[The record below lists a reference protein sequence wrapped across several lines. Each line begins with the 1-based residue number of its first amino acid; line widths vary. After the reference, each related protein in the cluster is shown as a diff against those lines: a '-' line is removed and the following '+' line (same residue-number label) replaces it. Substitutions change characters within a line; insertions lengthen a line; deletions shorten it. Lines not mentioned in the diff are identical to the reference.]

1 MLLLIA
7 ASCSNTKNI
16 AYFQDLS
23 DTTKVY
29 QQVIR
34 QTYEIKIQPDD
45 IIQVLVNSLNP
56 EATAV
61 FNLGNT
67 TPPPVTGAN
76 AQTQAITSI
85 NVNPSAMANPT
96 GSNGGYLV
104 DKNGNIDFPVLGQ
117 IHAEGMTINALK
129 EMLKGKL
136 EKYLTE
142 PIVNVR
148 LLNNKITVLGE
159 VARPATYSIPSER
172 LTVLDAIGMA
182 GDLTI
187 YGKRENVL
195 LVREEN
201 GERRFVRL
209 NLNSSSLFQSPYYY
223 LKQNDAIYVEPNENK
238 VKASDITSLRRLSL
252 ITSGFTLLIVIA
264 SRLIK

>member
-1 MLLLIA
+1 MTFV
-7 ASCSNTKNI
+7 SCAQTKNI
-16 AYFQDLS
+16 AYFQDLN
-23 DTTKVY
+23 DTSKLHT
-29 QQVIR
+29 QVIR
-34 QTYEIKIQPDD
+34 QTYEVKIQPDD

-67 TPPPVTGAN
+67 TPPPVTGTAPS
-76 AQTQAITSI
+76 TQAVTSV
-85 NVNPSAMANPT
+85 NVSPSAMAGPA

-104 DKNGNIDFPVLGQ
+104 DKDGNIDFPVLGKL
-117 IHAEGMTINALK
+117 HVEGMTLSALK
-129 EMLKGKL
+129 GLLKGKL
-136 EKYLTE
+136 DKYLTE

-159 VARPATYSIPSER
+159 VARPATYSIPGER
-172 LTVLDAIGMA
+172 ITVLDAIGMA

-201 GERRFVRL
+201 GERKFVRL
-209 NLNSSSLFQSPYYY
+209 NLNSSDIFTSPYFY

-238 VKASDITSLRRLSL
+238 VKASDVTSLRRLSL
-252 ITSGFTLLIVIA
+252 ITTGFTLLVVVI